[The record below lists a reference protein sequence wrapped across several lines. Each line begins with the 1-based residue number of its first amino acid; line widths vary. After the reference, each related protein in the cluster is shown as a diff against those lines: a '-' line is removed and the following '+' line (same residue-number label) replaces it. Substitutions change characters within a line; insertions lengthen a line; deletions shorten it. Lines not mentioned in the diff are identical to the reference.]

1 MQAAMTIQLP
11 NLNALRAFE
20 AAGRHLS
27 FTRAAA
33 ELNVTQ
39 AAISQRVRQLED
51 QLGMR
56 LFRRMN
62 RQLALTEAAA
72 RYHGEIRALFHGL
85 AGATERLKGRDP
97 ARLLTASVPP
107 SFAAQF
113 LVPRLG
119 RFLARHPEIEV
130 RLDVTAREVD
140 LLRDGIDLAVR
151 HGPGAWPGL
160 AETRL
165 MVEDWSPVCSPAL
178 LEGPHALRRPQDLRH
193 HVLLR
198 GPTVDWPTWLAAAGV
213 SGIDTGGGPL
223 YDESWMAIK
232 ASIEGH
238 GVALARTA
246 LVADELAAGRLVRPF
261 KLRLP
266 VEYAYYILYPPLSA
280 GEPKIRLFRDWLV
293 AEAAA
298 AGRRPEEPPRPR
310 ARTARPRAAARGRR
324 GRSADQ

>member
-1 MQAAMTIQLP
+1 MPTLLP

-27 FTRAAA
+27 FTKAAA

-39 AAISQRVRQLED
+39 AAISQRVRLLED
-51 QLGMR
+51 QLGVR

-97 ARLLTASVPP
+97 ARLLTVSVPP

-151 HGPGAWPGL
+151 HGPGAWPEL

-165 MVEDWSPVCSPAL
+165 MVEDWSPVCSPKL
-178 LEGPHALRRPQDLRH
+178 LQGPRALRKPADLRH

-198 GPTVDWPTWLAAAGV
+198 GPTVDWQIWLSAAGV
-213 SGIDTGGGPL
+213 TGIDTAAGPL

-238 GVALARTA
+238 GVALARNT
-246 LVADELAAGRLVRPF
+246 LVADELAAGHLVRPF

-266 VEYAYYILYPPLSA
+266 VAYAYYILCPPQSA
-280 GEPKIRLFRDWLV
+280 GEPKIKLFREWLI
-293 AEAAA
+293 AEAAI
-298 AGRRPEEPPRPR
+298 AGRRPQDPPRAPR
-310 ARTARPRAAARGRR
+310 KRRRPAA
-324 GRSADQ
+324 

>member
-1 MQAAMTIQLP
+1 MPTALP

-27 FTRAAA
+27 FTKAAA

-39 AAISQRVRQLED
+39 AAISQRVRLLED
-51 QLGMR
+51 QLGVR

-85 AGATERLKGRDP
+85 ASATERLKGRDP
-97 ARLLTASVPP
+97 ARLLTVSVPP

-119 RFLARHPEIEV
+119 RFLARHREIEV
-130 RLDVTAREVD
+130 RLDVTAHEVD

-151 HGPGAWPGL
+151 HGPGSWPEL
-160 AETRL
+160 AQTRL
-165 MVEDWSPVCSPAL
+165 MVEDLSPVCSPKL
-178 LEGPHALRRPQDLRH
+178 LEGPHALRKPADLRH

-198 GPTVDWPTWLAAAGV
+198 GAMVDWQIWLTAAGV
-213 SGIDTGGGPL
+213 TGIDTAAGPL

-238 GVALARTA
+238 GVLLARTA

-261 KLRLP
+261 TLRLP
-266 VEYAYYILYPPLSA
+266 TAYAYFILCSPQSVD
-280 GEPKIRLFRDWLV
+280 EPKIALFREWLIAE
-293 AEAAA
+293 AEAA
-298 AGRRPEEPPRPR
+298 GKRPEEARPKRKRR
-310 ARTARPRAAARGRR
+310 ARA
-324 GRSADQ
+324 

>member
-1 MQAAMTIQLP
+1 MATLLP

-27 FTRAAA
+27 FTKAAA

-39 AAISQRVRQLED
+39 AAISQRVRLLED
-51 QLGMR
+51 QLGLR

-62 RQLALTEAAA
+62 RQLALTDEAA

-85 AGATERLKGRDP
+85 ASATERLKGRDP
-97 ARLLTASVPP
+97 ARLLTVSVPP

-130 RLDVTAREVD
+130 RLDVTAREAD
-140 LLRDGIDLAVR
+140 LRRDGIDLAVR
-151 HGPGAWPGL
+151 HGPGSWPDL

-165 MVEDWSPVCSPAL
+165 MVEDWSPVCSPTL
-178 LEGPHALRRPQDLRH
+178 LQGRHALRKPADLRH

-198 GPTVDWPTWLAAAGV
+198 GPTVDWQLWLAAAGV
-213 SGIDTGGGPL
+213 SGIDTAAGPL

-238 GVALARTA
+238 GVALARTS
-246 LVADELAAGRLVRPF
+246 LVADELASGHLVRPF
-261 KLRLP
+261 TLRLP
-266 VEYAYYILYPPLSA
+266 VEYAYYILCPPEAAAL
-280 GEPKIRLFRDWLV
+280 PKIKLFREWLV

-298 AGRRPEEPPRPR
+298 AGRRPDEARPPRKRRVPR
-310 ARTARPRAAARGRR
+310 R
-324 GRSADQ
+324 